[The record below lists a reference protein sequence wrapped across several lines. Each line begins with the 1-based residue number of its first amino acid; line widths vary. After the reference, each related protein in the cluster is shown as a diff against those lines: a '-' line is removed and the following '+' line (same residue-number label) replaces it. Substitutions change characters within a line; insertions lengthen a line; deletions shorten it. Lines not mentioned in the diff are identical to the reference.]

1 MAEIEWAEGDM
12 SSPSNEKYKP
22 MLAQIKDSSLIGDHR
37 SWAVLE
43 SFTSDQT
50 GRDLAYRLKAGN
62 PDFEFVSR
70 KEGDKVTVYARL
82 REEVQI

>member
-1 MAEIEWAEGDM
+1 MADIEFVEGDM
-12 SSPSNEKYKP
+12 TPTKVEKYKP
-22 MLAQIKDSSLIGDHR
+22 MLAQIKDSSLVGDHR

-70 KEGDKVTVYARL
+70 KHGDKVTVYARL